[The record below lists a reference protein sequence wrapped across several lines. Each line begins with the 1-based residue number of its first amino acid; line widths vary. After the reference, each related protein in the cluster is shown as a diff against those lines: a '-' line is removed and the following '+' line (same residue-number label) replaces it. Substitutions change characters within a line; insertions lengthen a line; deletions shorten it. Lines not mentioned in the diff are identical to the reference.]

1 MTELRIMRGL
11 PASGKT
17 TIARTWVASR
27 PADRVRVS
35 RDDLREQLFGTA
47 VGHGHHDE
55 ELVTAAE
62 RAIVVAALRSGR
74 SVVVDD
80 TNLRARHARAWA
92 DLAVAEGVCF
102 GVDDVDTPVDR
113 CVDRDVAR
121 GAAGGRLV
129 GEEVIRGLARTF
141 ATVLT
146 RWPPVLPSVGPAVT
160 AGAVTAGAGT
170 AGAVTAGAGA
180 PGWTYVPDPALPEA
194 WIVDVDGTLAL
205 VPSGGRSPYDASRY
219 GEDLPNHPVVALVR
233 ALAAAGA
240 RIVVTSGRED
250 GAVARAATVAW
261 LDAHGVPV
269 DRLVMR
275 AEGDHRKDSVVKVE
289 LLRDVIAPAYRVVGV
304 VDDRQQVVD
313 AWRRVGLTVAQV
325 APGDF

>member
-17 TIARTWVASR
+17 TIARTWVAGQPSS
-27 PADRVRVS
+27 RVRVS

-47 VGHGHHDE
+47 VGHGYHDE

-62 RAIVVAALRSGR
+62 RAVVVAALRARR

-92 DLAVAEGVCF
+92 DLAVAEGVGF
-102 GVDDVDTPVDR
+102 AVEDVDTPVDR
-113 CVDRDVAR
+113 CVDRDVTR

-129 GEEVIRGLARTF
+129 GEQVIRGLARTF

-146 RWPPVLPSVGPAVT
+146 RWPPVLPSVVPPVVA
-160 AGAVTAGAGT
+160 AGT
-170 AGAVTAGAGA
+170 AGTDP
-180 PGWTYVPDPALPEA
+180 PGWTYVPTPGLPEA

-205 VPSGGRSPYDASRY
+205 VPPGGRSPYDASRY

-233 ALAAAGA
+233 ALAAAGS

-250 GAVARAATVAW
+250 GAVARASTAAW
-261 LDAHGVPV
+261 LDTHGVPV

-275 AEGDHRKDSVVKVE
+275 AEGDHRTDSVVKVE
-289 LLRDVIAPAYRVVGV
+289 LLRDVIAPAYAVVGV

>member
-11 PASGKT
+11 PGSGKT

-27 PADRVRVS
+27 PASRVRVS
-35 RDDLREQLFGTA
+35 RDDLREQLFGA
-47 VGHGHHDE
+47 VSGQDHRDE

-62 RAIVVAALRSGR
+62 RAVVVAALRSGR

-80 TNLRARHARAWA
+80 TNLRARYARAWA
-92 DLAVAEGVCF
+92 DLAITERVGF

-113 CVDRDVAR
+113 CVDRDFVR

-129 GEEVIRGLARTF
+129 GEAVIRGMAETFGAVLA
-141 ATVLT
+141 
-146 RWPPVLPSVGPAVT
+146 RWPPVTPSAART
-160 AGAVTAGAGT
+160 AGPPGEGASGPG
-170 AGAVTAGAGA
+170 ASGQGAVDEWTYTPA
-180 PGWTYVPDPALPEA
+180 PGLPEA
-194 WIVDVDGTLAL
+194 WLVDVDGTLAL
-205 VPSGGRSPYDASRY
+205 VPPGGRSPHDASRY
-219 GEDLPNHPVVALVR
+219 AEDLPNGPVVALVR
-233 ALAAAGA
+233 ALAAAGS

-250 GAVARAATVAW
+250 GAVARAATAAW
-261 LDAHGVPV
+261 LDTHGVPV

-275 AEGDHRKDSVVKVE
+275 AEGDHRADSVVKLE
-289 LLRDVIAPAYRVVGV
+289 LLRETIAPAYRVVGA

-313 AWRRVGLTVAQV
+313 AWRRVGLVVAQV

>member
-1 MTELRIMRGL
+1 VIELRIMRGL
-11 PASGKT
+11 PGSGKT

-27 PADRVRVS
+27 PASRVRVS
-35 RDDLREQLFGTA
+35 RDDLRAQLFGA
-47 VGHGHHDE
+47 LAGHDHRDE

-62 RAIVVAALRSGR
+62 RALVVAALWSAR

-80 TNLRARHARAWA
+80 TNLRRARHARAWA
-92 DLAVAEGVCF
+92 DLAVAERVGF

-129 GEEVIRGLARTF
+129 GEAVIRGMAETFGAVLA
-141 ATVLT
+141 
-146 RWPPVLPSVGPAVT
+146 RWPPVTPSVAPAPYPSGVGGWIYT
-160 AGAVTAGAGT
+160 PE
-170 AGAVTAGAGA
+170 
-180 PGWTYVPDPALPEA
+180 PGLPEA
-194 WIVDVDGTLAL
+194 WLVDVDGTLAL
-205 VPSGGRSPYDASRY
+205 VPPGGRSPYDASRY

-233 ALAAAGA
+233 ALAAAGN

-250 GAVARAATVAW
+250 GAGARAATASW
-261 LDAHGVPV
+261 LDTHRIPV

-275 AEGDHRKDSVVKVE
+275 AAGDHRRDSVVKLE
-289 LLRDVIAPAYRVVGV
+289 LLREVIAPAYRVVGV

-313 AWRRVGLTVAQV
+313 AWRRVGLMVAQV